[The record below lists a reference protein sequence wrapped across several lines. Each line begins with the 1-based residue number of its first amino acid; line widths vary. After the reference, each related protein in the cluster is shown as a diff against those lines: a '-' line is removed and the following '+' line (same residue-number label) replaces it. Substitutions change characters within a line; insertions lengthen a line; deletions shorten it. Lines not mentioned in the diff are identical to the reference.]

1 MDSSKSES
9 FENGILS
16 QNALLSKTFFRMFLG
31 LLATALASFY
41 SYSSGLLETILMD
54 GSYYYLFIAEIIVV
68 LVFSLFFRKL
78 SAGLVTILFFGY
90 AFLNGITFASI
101 FYVYELYS
109 ISYVFLATSALFGI
123 LAYIGKTTNKDLSK
137 FGTILSISLLVGL
150 VLTIIN
156 LFLGFTMLDIILDWA
171 ILLIFMGFTVYDM
184 NKLRHMQELGYADNE
199 KLYIYGA
206 MELYLDFINLFL
218 RILSI
223 FGKRRD

>member
-9 FENGILS
+9 FENDILS

>member
-109 ISYVFLATSALFGI
+109 ISYVFVATSALFGI